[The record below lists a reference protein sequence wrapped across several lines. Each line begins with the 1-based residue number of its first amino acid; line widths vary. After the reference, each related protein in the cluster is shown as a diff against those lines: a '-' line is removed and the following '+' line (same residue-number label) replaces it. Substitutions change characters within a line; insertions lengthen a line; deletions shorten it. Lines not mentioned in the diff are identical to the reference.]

1 MATVKATQKRN
12 SSGLVAGN
20 GLAYTPKVLLATIAL
35 PASASG
41 TIIDFGNIPS
51 NARIMGISQI
61 MADDLATSGS
71 PTLDLGF
78 QAVNSNI
85 TTDPDA
91 LNDGLAV
98 SSALAAV
105 TAVKGIENRGKMAW
119 EYVASQTT
127 DPGGLLTVIG
137 TIKDAATNAA
147 GDVTLELLYYVD

>member
-1 MATVKATQKRN
+1 MATVAATERRA
-12 SSGLVAGN
+12 SAGVVVGN
-20 GLAYTPKVLLATIAL
+20 GITYTPKVLLSTVAL
-35 PASASG
+35 AASASG

-91 LNDGLAV
+91 LNDGLV
-98 SSALAAV
+98 ISSALTPTSV
-105 TAVKGIENRGKMAW
+105 VKAIENRGKEAW

-127 DPGGLLTVIG
+127 DPGGQLTVIG
-137 TIKDAATNAA
+137 TVKDAATNAA

>member
-1 MATVKATQKRN
+1 MATVTATQRRN
-12 SSGLVAGN
+12 TSGLVAGN
-20 GLAYTPKVLLATIAL
+20 GISYTPKVLLATIAL

-41 TIIDFGNIPS
+41 TIIDFGNVPT

-78 QAVNSNI
+78 QAVNSNV

-98 SSALAAV
+98 SSAL
-105 TAVKGIENRGKMAW
+105 TATSVVKGIENRGKLAW
-119 EYVASQTT
+119 EYVSGQTT
-127 DPGGLLTVIG
+127 DPGGQLTVIG

>member
-1 MATVKATQKRN
+1 MATVTATQKRN
-12 SSGLVAGN
+12 TSGLVAGN
-20 GLAYTPKVLLATIAL
+20 GLAYTPKVLISTIAL

-78 QAVNSNI
+78 AAVNGNI
-85 TTDPDA
+85 TADPDA
-91 LNDGLAV
+91 LNDGLTI
-98 SSALAAV
+98 SSAL
-105 TAVKGIENRGKMAW
+105 TATSVVKGIENRGKLAW
-119 EYVASQTT
+119 EYVSGQST
-127 DPGGLLTVIG
+127 DPGGALNVIG

>member
-1 MATVKATQKRN
+1 MATVNATERRN
-12 SSGLVAGN
+12 APDVVVGN
-20 GLAYTPKVLLATIAL
+20 GYTYTPKVLLSTVAL

-51 NARIMGISQI
+51 NARIMGVSQI

-71 PTLDLGF
+71 PTLDIGF

-91 LNDGLAV
+91 LNDGLAI
-98 SSALAAV
+98 SSAL
-105 TAVKGIENRGKMAW
+105 TATSVVKGIENRGKRAW

-127 DPGGLLTVIG
+127 DPGGQLTVIG
-137 TIKDAATNAA
+137 TVKDAATNAA

>member
-1 MATVKATQKRN
+1 MATNATERRN
-12 SSGLVAGN
+12 TPDVVVGN
-20 GLAYTPKVLLATIAL
+20 GIAYTPKVLLSTVAL
-35 PASASG
+35 AASASG

-71 PTLDLGF
+71 PTLDLGL
-78 QAVNSNI
+78 QAVNSNV

-98 SSALAAV
+98 SSALTPTSV
-105 TAVKGIENRGKMAW
+105 VKGIENRGKRAW
-119 EYVASQTT
+119 EYVSGQTT
-127 DPGGLLTVIG
+127 DPGGQLTVIG
-137 TIKDAATNAA
+137 TVKDAATNAA

>member
-1 MATVKATQKRN
+1 MATVKATERRN
-12 SSGLVAGN
+12 TLGAVVGN
-20 GLAYTPKVLLATIAL
+20 GLAYTPKVLLSTIAL

-41 TIIDFGNIPS
+41 TIIDFGNVPS

-91 LNDGLAV
+91 LNDGLTI
-98 SSALAAV
+98 SSALSPATV
-105 TAVKGIENRGKMAW
+105 VKGIENRGKRAW
-119 EYVASQTT
+119 EYVSGQST
-127 DPGGLLTVIG
+127 DPGGQLTVIG